1 MNILK
6 LTKWELTILALSI
19 ISTFVFHML
28 YDWLGQNAFIGL
40 IAPINE
46 SVWEHGKLIF
56 FPFLIYS
63 FIEILFLKPD
73 NKCNFFAVKF
83 LSALLGVFVMT
94 TLFYLY
100 SGILG
105 KNILILDILC
115 GFLGVISAFYFS
127 YKSLKN
133 NKKIKYC
140 KLVNAL
146 GILIIMLYFIFT
158 FYPPHISLFIS
169 ES

>member
-1 MNILK
+1 MNVLK
-6 LTKWELTILALSI
+6 LTKCELAILALTI
-19 ISTFVFHML
+19 VSTFVFNML

-63 FIEILFLKPD
+63 FIETLFLKPN
-73 NKCNFFAVKF
+73 NKCNFFAIKF

-94 TLFYLY
+94 TFFYLY

-105 KNILILDILC
+105 KNFLILDVLT
-115 GFLGVISAFYFS
+115 GFLGVFSAFYFS

-133 NKKIKYC
+133 NKKIKHC

-146 GILIIMLYFIFT
+146 GILVILLYFLFT

-169 ES
+169 EG